1 MRVVGEYPVSPTTRD
16 YLTPSSAT
24 ALALCGLRM
33 AYSSESVGR
42 WAGTPATRLGNVCHE
57 VLAVAAN
64 GGLGAPGTPEWRA
77 QFDATWMSAQDAEVV
92 EVERQLGHG
101 AWPAAERWFG
111 YQRSRVATRRLAG
124 ELSVLVSDGWTLRP
138 EVALSALGNRLQG
151 RPDLVIR
158 KPVHEIRD
166 YKTGQIEG
174 EPGELKATIEAQMNL
189 YALLEA
195 ESSGSWPDQV
205 VVVPLRGQRVLV
217 DVQPSAA
224 EGLARSLLDH
234 LDRYNTAVTSAEVHS
249 LANPHPDA
257 CDTCPFATGCPAFW
271 AAGPDAHSSD
281 AHAVA
286 GVLTE
291 IRPAAGGRYVA
302 ELDVLAGCSD
312 TRVSV
317 FGLDSDD
324 HADVGQ
330 LRVGDMVALTGLKD
344 RGEGGGFQIRPWSLL
359 RKLAAGGTR

>member
-1 MRVVGEYPVSPTTRD
+1 MNVVGEYPVSPKTRD
-16 YLTPSSAT
+16 YVTPSGAT

-33 AYSSESVGR
+33 AYSSESVGH

-57 VLAVAAN
+57 VLAVAAK
-64 GGLGAPGTPEWRA
+64 GGLGASGTPEWRA
-77 QFDATWMSAQDAEVV
+77 QFDAAWMSAQDAEVAK
-92 EVERQLGHG
+92 VERHLGYG

-124 ELSVLVSDGWTLRP
+124 ELSALVADGWTLRP

-158 KPVHEIRD
+158 EPVHEIRD

-205 VVVPLRGQRVLV
+205 VVVPLRGQRVPV
-217 DVQPSAA
+217 GVQRSDA
-224 EGLARSLLDH
+224 EALARSLLEH
-234 LDRYNTAVTSAEVHS
+234 LDSYNTAVASAEVHR

-257 CDTCPFATGCPAFW
+257 CNACPFATGCPAFW
-271 AAGPDAHSSD
+271 AAGPDAHSSE
-281 AHAVA
+281 AQAVA

-302 ELDVLAGCSD
+302 ELDVLAGCSSN
-312 TRVSV
+312 RVAV
-317 FGLDSDD
+317 FGLDPDD
-324 HADVGQ
+324 HAEVGQ
-330 LRVGDMVALTGLKD
+330 LRAGDTVALTGLKD
-344 RGEGGGFQIRPWSLL
+344 RGEGGGFQVRPWSLL
-359 RKLAAGGTR
+359 RKLASGGT